1 MTDDRVPENEIE
13 HNTPPL
19 KKIKRQNQS
28 SSLLENIPDATR
40 YRRSFMHKDNLHSCY
55 STKSNLILTISYDG
69 HVKFWHKT
77 TDGIEYIKDFPAHN
91 GRVIST
97 YLSTNERILSTCADD
112 NTVKVFD
119 VEGID
124 MVNIIDLE
132 FLPNDLVSF
141 NTSSMK
147 EEMLAISDANSPL
160 VYFFD
165 LEGDGNVLYS
175 VKKHST
181 PVHVLEYVNSL
192 DCMLSVD
199 QGGMVE
205 YWSPEEPFRK
215 PNRPD
220 MFELKSQT
228 DLYVYKKSKSVPS
241 SIQISPSGKY
251 FSSISYPD
259 WKVRVFDV
267 KSGRIVLEFDEH
279 PLDAAKKM
287 EHALVK
293 EDVNSLYFMN
303 QVEFGR
309 RLAIERDIERAGY
322 LAGTIAIFDESESYI
337 IYGSILGVKVQ
348 SIKDGSLSRVL
359 GRDESI
365 RFVKVS
371 LYQGAPKKG
380 KMASLE
386 IMASNNPLV
395 EESFRKDP
403 TLFCTAWKK
412 QRFYLFGSAD
422 ENITLADRDT
432 LNEHAAGLANE
443 TNKAEEKTALLGKAA
458 ILHTTQGDISIKL
471 LPEEAPKAVQNFT
484 THAVNGYYDNTIFHR
499 IIKNFMIQGGDPLGD
514 GTGGESIWGK
524 DFEDEFS
531 PNLKHDR
538 PFTVSMANSGPDTN
552 GSQFFI
558 TTDLTPWLDGKHT
571 IFGRAYAGLDV
582 VHRIEQSE
590 TDKYDRPLESS
601 KIINISILYN

>member
-1 MTDDRVPENEIE
+1 MKDDRVSENAIQRDA
-13 HNTPPL
+13 PPL
-19 KKIKRQNQS
+19 KKIKKQNQF
-28 SSLLENIPDATR
+28 SSLLENIPNAAR
-40 YRRSFMHKDNLHSCY
+40 YRRSFMHKDTLHSCY

-77 TDGIEYIKDFPAHN
+77 TDGIEYIKDFPTHN
-91 GRVIST
+91 GKIIST
-97 YLSTNERILSTCADD
+97 YLSKDERILATCADD

-119 VEGID
+119 IDSID
-124 MVNIIDLE
+124 MVNIIDLD
-132 FLPNDLVSF
+132 FVPNDLVAFS
-141 NTSSMK
+141 TPSMK
-147 EEMLAISDANSPL
+147 EEMLAVSDANTPL

-175 VKKHST
+175 VKKHSF
-181 PVHVLEYVNSL
+181 PVHVLEYINSL
-192 DCMLSVD
+192 NCMLSVD
-199 QGGMVE
+199 KGGMVE
-205 YWSPEEPFRK
+205 YWCPEEPFQK
-215 PNRPD
+215 PNGQGI
-220 MFELKSQT
+220 FELKSQT
-228 DLYVYKKSKSVPS
+228 DLYIFKKTKSIPS
-241 SIQISPSGKY
+241 SIQISPSEKI

-267 KSGRIVLEFDEH
+267 KSGRILLEFDEH
-279 PLDAAKKM
+279 PLNAAKEM
-287 EHALVK
+287 EQALEK

-309 RLAIERDIERAGY
+309 RLAIERDIERSGWMAD
-322 LAGTIAIFDESESYI
+322 TIAIFDESENYI
-337 IYGSILGVKVQ
+337 IYGSILGVKIQ
-348 SIKDGSLSRVL
+348 SISDGSLVRVL

-422 ENITLADRDT
+422 ENITLTDRDT
-432 LNEHAAGLANE
+432 LNEHTVGLTKE
-443 TNKAEEKTALLGKAA
+443 SNKPEERTALLGKAA
-458 ILHTTQGDISIKL
+458 VLHTTQGDISIKL

-538 PFTVSMANSGPDTN
+538 PFTVSMANSGPNTN

-590 TDKYDRPLESS
+590 TDKYDRPLEST